1 MATVRRADNK
11 GRITISGLAGSQVL
25 IEEVSEHEFRVR
37 RVEVI
42 PTEEARI
49 LKNPRAL
56 AVLQAGLAD
65 VVAGRFAEDPR
76 GKESRLDECSE

>member
-11 GRITISGLAGSQVL
+11 GCITIPGLAGSQVL

-37 RVEVI
+37 RVEAI

-49 LKNPRAL
+49 LKTRAL

>member
-1 MATVRRADNK
+1 MAFIRKADDK
-11 GRITISGLAGSQVL
+11 GRITIPGLARSQVL

-37 RVEVI
+37 RVEAI

-56 AVLQAGLAD
+56 AALQAL
-65 VVAGRFAEDPR
+65 
-76 GKESRLDECSE
+76 GKDCNRLDECSE

>member
-11 GRITISGLAGSQVL
+11 GRITIPGLAGSQVL

-37 RVEVI
+37 RVEAI

-49 LKNPRAL
+49 LKNPVAL
-56 AVLQAGLAD
+56 AALQAL
-65 VVAGRFAEDPR
+65 
-76 GKESRLDECSE
+76 GKDCRQLGESSE